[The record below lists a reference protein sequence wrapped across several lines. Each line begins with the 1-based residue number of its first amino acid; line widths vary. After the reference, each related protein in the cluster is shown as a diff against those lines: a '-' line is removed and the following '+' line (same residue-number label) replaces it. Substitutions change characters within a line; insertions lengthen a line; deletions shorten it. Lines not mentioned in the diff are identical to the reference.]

1 MTFSTIVLIVGVVLI
16 IAGLIEIVRAGSPVP
31 PVVAPS
37 QPGSESFLSDLKAAL
52 EQLNAFLGQ
61 FQQKFRI
68 GVLLLTFG
76 VGLVGLAGYIESK
89 KLKDDVDKVKQN
101 SAVVRLVT

>member
-1 MTFSTIVLIVGVVLI
+1 MFSTVVLVVGVLLI
-16 IAGLIEIVRAGSPVP
+16 IAGLIQIFRAGSPVP
-31 PVVAPS
+31 PPPPEG
-37 QPGSESFLSDLKAAL
+37 QPGAESFLADLKAAL
-52 EQLNAFLGQ
+52 AELNTYLGQ

-89 KLKDDVDKVKQN
+89 ELKDDVDDAKKN
-101 SAVVRLVT
+101 AAVVRTVT